1 MASVANLSPADAA
14 ERVAPGA
21 TVLFDL
27 ESTGVTPRVED
38 FESGM
43 PSGWTVPTWSGWS
56 DVWDIYDDSGNDVLR
71 AQTSASK
78 ATILNVGHTMQ
89 YSPVLDIRV
98 RMKWHTGARGGILAR
113 QRLDE
118 YGLAGA
124 QLGPDSVFCEIDSG
138 GLRLGWFDNGTRTL
152 DQTAAFTP
160 TDATWYWMRLQ
171 VAVLSGGSTSR
182 YRAKY
187 WTGTKGSEPGTWN
200 IGWDYP
206 GTEKRMTEER
216 HRGVGLVAESGG
228 NLYFDEWEILHEV
241 APEDL
246 AKLTV
251 EINGELLPV
260 RAAPYYS
267 LETYESDLMV
277 PDIDNW
283 QCRVNTQLAHDTDQ
297 DQDVVI
303 KWDGTAISTTNFLTA
318 SFPAAPPD
326 ETGAGDP
333 TGRAP
338 FRLVSST
345 LVEPVGM
352 FSWVLHVFTF
362 ESQCDLKYT
371 IASITRRVDGESFQW
386 IVYTPFA
393 TPVNG
398 EYIIGHIV
406 RGLFPSGVVPAEL
419 VWQIVPTSIVPK
431 GHRGEVFPADV
442 VVQGY
447 RRDNFPAIVI
457 VGVQFFYRGKGSGVV
472 GVEFLER
479 ISGSGLVFEVNNNN
493 VVEVSGIDE
502 ETYAAL
508 IAAGVTWS

>member
-14 ERVAPGA
+14 ERIAPGA
-21 TVLFDL
+21 TIIFDL

-43 PSGWTVPTWSGWS
+43 PSGWMVPTWSGWS
-56 DVWDIYDDSGNDVLR
+56 DVWDVYDDSGNDVLR
-71 AQTSASK
+71 AQTSSAY
-78 ATILNVGHTMQ
+78 AAILNTGHTVL
-89 YSPVLDIRV
+89 YSPVIDIRV

-124 QLGPDSVFCEIDSG
+124 RLGPDSVFCEIDSG
-138 GLRLGWFDNGTRTL
+138 GLRLGWFTDGTRNL
-152 DQTAAFTP
+152 DQTSAFTP

-187 WTGTKGSEPGTWN
+187 WTGDKSAEPGTWS

-206 GTEKRMTEER
+206 SAEKGLTAER
-216 HRGVGLVAESGG
+216 FWGVGLVAESGG
-228 NLYFDEWEILHEV
+228 NLYFDEWELLHEV

-246 AKLTV
+246 AKLVV
-251 EINGELLPV
+251 EVNGTSLPV
-260 RAAPYYS
+260 RAAPYYDS
-267 LETYESDLMV
+267 VTYESALMV

-297 DQDVVI
+297 EQTVVI
-303 KWDGTAISTTNFLTA
+303 KWDGTTISTTTFTTTT
-318 SFPAAPPD
+318 FPATPPD

-333 TGRAP
+333 TGRSP
-338 FRLVSST
+338 FSLLSATST
-345 LVEPVGM
+345 QAVGM
-352 FSWVLHVFTF
+352 FSWVPLVFTF
-362 ESQCDLKYT
+362 ESRRELKYT
-371 IASITRRVDGESFQW
+371 IASITRRVDGENFEY
-386 IVYTPFA
+386 IVYVPFA

-398 EYIIGHIV
+398 EYIIGHVVRTIV
-406 RGLFPSGVVPAEL
+406 PSSVVPAEL
-419 VWQIVPTSIVPK
+419 VWQYVPASIIPK
-431 GHRGEVFPADV
+431 GHRGEIFPASM

-447 RRDNFPAIVI
+447 RRDFFPAIII

-472 GVEFLER
+472 GTEFLER
-479 ISGSGLVFEVNNNN
+479 ISGAGVVFEVNHNN

-508 IAAGVTWS
+508 VAAGVTWS